1 MSAAGALQALLDA
14 RGRFT
19 SVSEKDWAGA
29 TGLIVRKLLLSA
41 GQTTESVRAIRATV
55 GDEIFET
62 QLKSLTHHQAKL
74 LARRL
79 DKSVSDYDVSTA
91 GAAIAHVR
99 LTLAGAPEVSPPA
112 PEEKTPAPDE
122 KSGAWLAPAISLTDE
137 PGSGASA
144 EAGTDETSDTD
155 ASPPPPP
162 AGTYFGRRSFRS

>member
-14 RGRFT
+14 RSRFT
-19 SVSEKDWAGA
+19 SVSDKDWAAA

-91 GAAIAHVR
+91 GAATAHVR
-99 LTLAGAPEVSPPA
+99 LTLSGAPEVSLPA
-112 PEEKTPAPDE
+112 PEEETPAPDE
-122 KSGAWLAPAISLTDE
+122 KSDAWGAPSVSLTDE
-137 PGSGASA
+137 PESKTAA
-144 EAGTDETSDTD
+144 EAETEETSDTD

-162 AGTYFGRRSFRS
+162 AGTYFGRRSFRT